1 METGF
6 LKDPF
11 GRVFAMPTR
20 STKYPGD
27 LGRPIPVAK
36 FRVELRRVADTGGN
50 PREWLEDEVQRR
62 LGLLL
67 AHYGIEQN
75 ENAWERLARSLAAAH
90 VPGLRYISPSESPAE
105 KSPGP
110 MTTIMAAMAMK
121 KDAPRSR
128 PLTLQMYCDVLE
140 DLRLGTEELEK
151 QRKRVTVVGAIASQL
166 AKKNPEMRPAKVR
179 AESRRL
185 AKLVSGA
192 GNVVSKAEEST

>member
-1 METGF
+1 
-6 LKDPF
+6 
-11 GRVFAMPTR
+11 MPTR

-36 FRVELRRVADTGGN
+36 FRAELRRVADTGGN
-50 PREWLEDEVQRR
+50 PRQWLEDEAQRR
-62 LGLLL
+62 LDLLL

-90 VPGLRYISPSESPAE
+90 VPGLRYTSPSESPPKE
-105 KSPGP
+105 SPGP

-128 PLTLQMYCDVLE
+128 PLTLEMYCDVLE
-140 DLRLGTEELEK
+140 DLRLGTEELRK
-151 QRKRVTVVGAIASQL
+151 QQKRVTVVGAIASQL

-179 AESRRL
+179 AEARRL
-185 AKLVSGA
+185 AKLVSAA
-192 GNVVSKAEEST
+192 GNVVSKAEEPM